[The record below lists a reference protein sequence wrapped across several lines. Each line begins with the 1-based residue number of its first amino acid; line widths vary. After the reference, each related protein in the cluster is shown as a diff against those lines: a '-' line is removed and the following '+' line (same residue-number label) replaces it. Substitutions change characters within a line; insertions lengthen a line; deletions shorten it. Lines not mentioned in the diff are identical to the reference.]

1 MSGRTW
7 LGVALIVLGVVALA
21 YRGFSYTTP
30 KNEVDLGPVQVTKQ
44 EKHTVPLPPI
54 LGGLALL
61 GGIVIVVT
69 DRRGK

>member
-7 LGVALIVLGVVALA
+7 LGVALIILGVVALA
-21 YRGFSYTTP
+21 YRGFSYTVA
-30 KNEVDLGPVQVTKQ
+30 KKEVDLGPVQVTKE

-61 GGIVIVVT
+61 GGIAIVVT